1 MGSAGQK
8 SFFEGLSAEE
18 RTLNAMKFLDRHVSA
33 QKEIAMVAA
42 KSEKLNTIKRQ
53 FRTID
58 SLVSNPLCCG
68 YLLQYARSDSQGAL
82 VDFIVAVYSYKEL
95 FSGDEHV
102 WNTGWREVDTMVK
115 IDDPAVEQVSGA
127 DRGRR

>member
-1 MGSAGQK
+1 MRHVGLDGQK

-18 RTLNAMKFLDRHVSA
+18 RTLNAMKFLDRHVCV
-33 QKEIAMVAA
+33 QKEVALIAA

-68 YLLQYARSDSQGAL
+68 YLLQYAKTDSQGSL

-95 FSGDEHV
+95 FAGDELI

-115 IDDPAVEQVSGA
+115 IDDPAVEKVSEV
-127 DRGRR
+127 